1 MTHDESQN
9 TIRRRQKF
17 VIRSQH
23 FYVNSAFVKFL
34 REKKIAVDQNV

>member
-9 TIRRRQKF
+9 TIRRQEF